1 MSCNCNEDHQ
11 HECDFNCVSNVVR
24 FIHELQECATT
35 TCGSGCE
42 VPFLGAHN
50 NASVANTRPFILY
63 TKLENLFEAFAPSS
77 SLTSCRS
84 PIFRVESIDDDDCAV
99 LRVLL

>member
-1 MSCNCNEDHQ
+1 MSRNCNEDHQ

-42 VPFLGAHN
+42 VPF
-50 NASVANTRPFILY
+50 
-63 TKLENLFEAFAPSS
+63 
-77 SLTSCRS
+77 
-84 PIFRVESIDDDDCAV
+84 
-99 LRVLL
+99 

>member
-11 HECDFNCVSNVVR
+11 HDFDFNCVSNVVR

-42 VPFLGAHN
+42 VPFLEHIIAH
-50 NASVANTRPFILY
+50 P
-63 TKLENLFEAFAPSS
+63 
-77 SLTSCRS
+77 
-84 PIFRVESIDDDDCAV
+84 
-99 LRVLL
+99 

>member
-1 MSCNCNEDHQ
+1 MSELTRRSEHNEYAIVMKINQ

-63 TKLENLFEAFAPSS
+63 TKTGEPFEAFAPSS
-77 SLTSCRS
+77 SLTS
-84 PIFRVESIDDDDCAV
+84 PISYFPR
-99 LRVLL
+99 RKYR